1 MERSSGQTRG
11 YLQEQRMTEG
21 DEGANEKTTHYCVN
35 AVDVK
40 CDDTVQELMNRGM
53 IASSLALTATVDE
66 VVQYLLAHLAL
77 VHVPRTLIVVAV
89 GQREEKENK

>member
-1 MERSSGQTRG
+1 
-11 YLQEQRMTEG
+11 MTEG
-21 DEGANEKTTHYCVN
+21 DEGANEKTTHYFVN

-40 CDDTVQELMNRGM
+40 CDDTVQVLMKGGM